1 MLGQLLNQIAIVLI
15 LIAVAYYARKTNL
28 INDAIHRGLSA
39 LVVNIGVPAAIL
51 GMVSYEPEP
60 YQRTMYFIG
69 VLMSLVYHVGL
80 FYIMKFLSPKLFKDP
95 AQSKI
100 AVLLVTFS
108 NSMFVGFPILQGL
121 YGTEILLY
129 GGAIVVS
136 FNLTMYSLGLGSLQD
151 ERADKA
157 PLWKKV
163 VTPFNVATAIL
174 IVFLFTG
181 LRWPQPIQESL
192 NYMSSINTP
201 LSLFVIG
208 SSLAISNL
216 KEVFTDKNLYLVTLL
231 RCLIVPLIVLFLL
244 KILPLN
250 LDQDLIRAM
259 VVLSAMPSAAN
270 NAMLAEETQVAPLWA
285 ARAVTQTTLL
295 FMPTILIIVPLMEAL
310 L

>member
-1 MLGQLLNQIAIVLI
+1 MLEQLLNQIAIILI
-15 LIAVAYYARKTNL
+15 LIAVAYYARKKGL
-28 INDAIHRGLSA
+28 ITDAIHRGLSG

-51 GMVSYEPEP
+51 GMVSYEPEA
-60 YQRTMYFIG
+60 YQRNMYFIG

-80 FYIMKFLSPKLFKDP
+80 FYVMNYLSPKLFKDP

-108 NSMFVGFPILQGL
+108 NSMFLGFPILQGL

-136 FNLTMYSLGLGSLQD
+136 FNLALYSVGLGSLQD
-151 ERADKA
+151 KTEVKT
-157 PLWKKV
+157 PLWKKII
-163 VTPFNVATAIL
+163 TPFNIATAIL
-174 IVFLFTG
+174 IVFLYTG
-181 LRWPQPIQESL
+181 LGWPQPIQESL
-192 NYMSSINTP
+192 DYMSSINTP

-216 KEVFTDKNLYLVTLL
+216 REVFTDKNLYLVTLL
-231 RCLIVPLIVLFLL
+231 RCLIVPLVVLLIL
-244 KILPLN
+244 KVLPLN
-250 LDQDLIRAM
+250 LDPDLIRAM

-270 NAMLAEETQVAPLWA
+270 NAMLAEETEVAPLWA